1 MQRLRVTVMRA
12 DPFADR
18 FEYCPTL
25 LPWWVPVRYS
35 AFGPYHFVQ
44 KRAPLGVAPQVVNAP
59 EAFLPMRKDAS
70 VYQSGL
76 TEELPGTPRTGR
88 MRVGFLG

>member
-1 MQRLRVTVMRA
+1 MQRQRVTESRR

-18 FEYCPTL
+18 FEYCPTT
-25 LPWWVPVRYS
+25 LPWWAVVRAS
-35 AFGPYHFVQ
+35 AYGPDHFVQ
-44 KRAPLGVAPQVVNAP
+44 KRAPLGVAPQVVSAP
-59 EAFLPMRKDAS
+59 EAFLPMRKNAS

-88 MRVGFLG
+88 LRVGFLG

>member
-1 MQRLRVTVMRA
+1 MRLINSTQLRA
-12 DPFADR
+12 SMMAER
-18 FEYCPTL
+18 YQACPTL
-25 LPWWVPVRYS
+25 VPSFTIVRAS
-35 AFGPYHFVQ
+35 AYGPTHFVA
-44 KRAPLGVAPQVVNAP
+44 KRAPLGVAPQVNHAP

-88 MRVGFLG
+88 LKVGFLG